1 MIRGYHYT
9 WLPTG
14 LEPTPKCNN
23 TNKENN
29 MKRKLFSKK
38 DGTPFM
44 QDLHDITE
52 EVKLFFHALPPKIKQ
67 WISEATD
74 IVDALE
80 KLDQAL
86 KDGQPADV
94 AIDYVLGLIKGD
106 LQEEVYEAIKDA
118 LNNLIITFELSDQDK
133 GTDKLTIASEAIL
146 QISELS
152 RLEADT
158 TAQLAVFFYKS

>member
-1 MIRGYHYT
+1 
-9 WLPTG
+9 
-14 LEPTPKCNN
+14 
-23 TNKENN
+23 

-38 DGTPFM
+38 DGTTFVE
-44 QDLHDITE
+44 DLHDITE
-52 EVKLFFHALPPKIKQ
+52 EVKLFFHALPPRIKQ

-80 KLDQAL
+80 KLDQAFA
-86 KDGQPADV
+86 DGQPADV

-106 LQEEVYEAIKDA
+106 VDEQIYEAIKDA
-118 LNNLIITFELSDQDK
+118 LHSLIIYFEIPEQDTGSLK
-133 GTDKLTIASEAIL
+133 MAAASEAIL

>member
-1 MIRGYHYT
+1 
-9 WLPTG
+9 
-14 LEPTPKCNN
+14 
-23 TNKENN
+23 

-38 DGTPFM
+38 DGTTFV

-86 KDGQPADV
+86 KDGQPADT

-106 LQEEVYEAIKDA
+106 ADEQIYEAIKNA
-118 LNNLIITFELSDQDK
+118 LHSLVVYFEFAGGNDSSL
-133 GTDKLTIASEAIL
+133 KLVTASEAL
-146 QISELS
+146 MQLSELS
-152 RLEADT
+152 QIEADT
-158 TAQLAVFFYKS
+158 TTQLAVFFYKS